1 MIKRELVKAGIW
13 FAGLLG
19 CRSCIGRGILYH
31 QATREALYIM
41 ISNYKRK
48 LEPKQRMTAEVGG
61 VTYKLRPEG
70 SGVSHAIRIEK

>member
-1 MIKRELVKAGIW
+1 
-13 FAGLLG
+13 
-19 CRSCIGRGILYH
+19 
-31 QATREALYIM
+31 M